1 MNWKR
6 AFAAAAG
13 AAFLALLVFGVT
25 GCSDSTTP
33 PGGTSQT
40 FTSTTSN
47 AHSHTV
53 VIQRAEVETPP
64 VAGISKTT
72 SSVSAHTHTFDM
84 TEAQL
89 TTVMGG
95 TGVTVA
101 TGNSDTGGAH
111 THDFTITK
119 WF

>member
-33 PGGTSQT
+33 PNGTSQT

-53 VIQRAEVETPP
+53 VIQRAEVATPP
-64 VAGISKTT
+64 VIGITKTT

-89 TTVMGG
+89 TTVLGG
-95 TGVTVA
+95 TGVTVT

-111 THDFTITK
+111 THNFTITK